1 MCVFFSSR
9 RRHTRYWRDW
19 SSDVCSSDLRDT
31 VLLPAKP
38 RPAWPGRPLTM
49 RIAYVAG
56 TALPSRVASAVNIL
70 KMCRS
75 FAAAGHEVTLYARG
89 RQADAAGVFA
99 AYGLDHCFGLVLR
112 APPGLR
118 LAKNLLYPAQV
129 ARE

>member
-38 RPAWPGRPLTM
+38 RPAWPGRPLAM

-89 RQADAAGVFA
+89 RQADAAGGFA
-99 AYGLDHCFGLVLR
+99 RYRVDHFFGPGAR
-112 APPGLR
+112 APPR
-118 LAKNLLYPAQV
+118 PPPAEKLLLPGV
-129 ARE
+129 G